1 MAKYYSTAAYRAA
14 DALNKQLKSIYKEWG
29 GDSEI
34 YELYVNRL
42 TADLPA
48 GTVHVSKGGFIQV
61 TKAKGALTAAQIKK
75 ATRSEFKFDDKIIKR
90 LPTKSEAAIKYK
102 RQVAEERLSAAGI
115 SSPSESQLQREAKG
129 VTRADVKQYVDDK
142 SYVKSKE
149 DAKGKLIYSDNVADL
164 MKTAGA
170 KSYKL
175 LRAILEEGEARDAK
189 TSEEDTN
196 TATVEGGYEA
206 GKADVNS

>member
-14 DALNKQLKSIYKEWG
+14 DALNKQLKNIYKEWG

-34 YELYVNRL
+34 YEMYVNRL

-61 TKAKGALTAAQIKK
+61 TKAKGAVTAAQVKK
-75 ATRSEFKFDDKIIKR
+75 ATRG
-90 LPTKSEAAIKYK
+90 LPNKAQAMTKYK
-102 RQVAEERLSAAGI
+102 RQVAEERLSAAGNEA
-115 SSPSESQLQREAKG
+115 PTESQIQREAKG

-142 SYVKSKE
+142 SYVQSKE
-149 DAKGKLIYSDNVADL
+149 DARGKLKYSDSVADL
-164 MKTAGA
+164 MRTAGA

-196 TATVEGGYEA
+196 TAAVEGGYQA
-206 GKADVNS
+206 GKADINS

>member
-14 DALNKQLKSIYKEWG
+14 DALNKQLKNIYNEWG

-34 YELYVNRL
+34 YEMYVNRL

-61 TKAKGALTAAQIKK
+61 TKAKGALSAAQVKK
-75 ATRSEFKFDDKIIKR
+75 ATRGLPDKAQAM
-90 LPTKSEAAIKYK
+90 TKYK
-102 RQVAEERLSAAGI
+102 RQVAEERLSAAGNEV
-115 SSPSESQLQREAKG
+115 PTESQIQREAKG
-129 VTRADVKQYVDDK
+129 VTRVDVKQYVDDK
-142 SYVKSKE
+142 SFVQSKE
-149 DAKGKLIYSDNVADL
+149 DARGKLIYSDSVADL
-164 MKTAGA
+164 MRTAGA

-175 LRAILEEGEARDAK
+175 LRAILEEGEVRDAK

-196 TATVEGGYEA
+196 TAAVEGGYQA
-206 GKADVNS
+206 GKADINS

>member
-14 DALNKQLKSIYKEWG
+14 DALNKQLKNIYKEWG

-34 YELYVNRL
+34 YEMYVNRL

-61 TKAKGALTAAQIKK
+61 TKAKGAVTAAQVKK
-75 ATRSEFKFDDKIIKR
+75 ATRGLPDKAQAM
-90 LPTKSEAAIKYK
+90 TKYK
-102 RQVAEERLSAAGI
+102 RQVAEERLSAAGNEV
-115 SSPSESQLQREAKG
+115 PTESQIQREAKG

-142 SYVKSKE
+142 SYVQSKE
-149 DAKGKLIYSDNVADL
+149 DARGKLKYSDSVADL

-196 TATVEGGYEA
+196 TAAVEGGYQA
-206 GKADVNS
+206 GKANINS

>member
-1 MAKYYSTAAYRAA
+1 MAKYHSTAAYRAA
-14 DALNKQLKSIYKEWG
+14 DALNKQLKNIYKEWG
-29 GDSEI
+29 GDSDI
-34 YELYVNRL
+34 YEMYVNRL

-61 TKAKGALTAAQIKK
+61 TKAKGALTAAQVKK
-75 ATRSEFKFDDKIIKR
+75 ATRGLPDKAQAM
-90 LPTKSEAAIKYK
+90 TKYK
-102 RQVAEERLSAAGI
+102 RQVAEERLSAAGNEA
-115 SSPSESQLQREAKG
+115 PSESQIQREAKG

-142 SYVKSKE
+142 SYVQSKE
-149 DAKGKLIYSDNVADL
+149 DARGKLKYSDSVADL

-189 TSEEDTN
+189 TSEEGTN
-196 TATVEGGYEA
+196 TAAVEGGYEA
-206 GKADVNS
+206 GKANVNS

>member
-14 DALNKQLKSIYKEWG
+14 DALNKQLKNIYKEWG

-34 YELYVNRL
+34 YEMYVNRL

-61 TKAKGALTAAQIKK
+61 TKAKGAVTAAQVKK
-75 ATRSEFKFDDKIIKR
+75 ATRGLPDKAQAM
-90 LPTKSEAAIKYK
+90 TKYK
-102 RQVAEERLSAAGI
+102 RQVAEERLSAAGNEA
-115 SSPSESQLQREAKG
+115 PTESQIQREAKG

-142 SYVKSKE
+142 SYVQSKE
-149 DAKGKLIYSDNVADL
+149 DARGKLIYFDSVADL

-196 TATVEGGYEA
+196 TAAVEGGYQA
-206 GKADVNS
+206 GKANINS

>member
-29 GDSEI
+29 GESEI
-34 YELYVNRL
+34 YEMYVNRL
-42 TADLPA
+42 SADLPA

-61 TKAKGALTAAQIKK
+61 TKAKGALTAAQVKK
-75 ATRSEFKFDDKIIKR
+75 ATRGLPDKAQAM
-90 LPTKSEAAIKYK
+90 TKYK
-102 RQVAEERLSAAGI
+102 RQVAEERLSAAGNEV
-115 SSPSESQLQREAKG
+115 PTESQIQKEAKG

-142 SYVKSKE
+142 SYVQSKE
-149 DAKGKLIYSDNVADL
+149 DARGKLKYSDSVADL
-164 MKTAGA
+164 MRTAGA

-189 TSEEDTN
+189 TSEEGTN
-196 TATVEGGYEA
+196 TAAVEGGYEA
-206 GKADVNS
+206 GKANVNS

>member
-1 MAKYYSTAAYRAA
+1 MAKYYSTAAYRAV
-14 DALNKQLKSIYKEWG
+14 DALNKQLKNIYKEWG

-34 YELYVNRL
+34 YEMYVNRL

-61 TKAKGALTAAQIKK
+61 TKAKGAVTAAQVKK
-75 ATRSEFKFDDKIIKR
+75 ATRGLPDKAQAM
-90 LPTKSEAAIKYK
+90 TKYK
-102 RQVAEERLSAAGI
+102 RQVAEERLSAAGNEV
-115 SSPSESQLQREAKG
+115 PTESQIQREAKG
-129 VTRADVKQYVDDK
+129 VTREDVKQYVDDK
-142 SYVKSKE
+142 SYVQSKE
-149 DAKGKLIYSDNVADL
+149 DARGKLKYSDSVADL
-164 MKTAGA
+164 MRTAGA

-189 TSEEDTN
+189 TSEEGTN
-196 TATVEGGYEA
+196 TAAVEGGYEA

>member
-1 MAKYYSTAAYRAA
+1 MAKYHSTAAYRAA
-14 DALNKQLKSIYKEWG
+14 DALNKQLKNIYKEWG

-34 YELYVNRL
+34 YEMYVNRL

-61 TKAKGALTAAQIKK
+61 TKAKGALTAAQVKK
-75 ATRSEFKFDDKIIKR
+75 ATRGLPDKAQAM
-90 LPTKSEAAIKYK
+90 TKYK
-102 RQVAEERLSAAGI
+102 RQVAEERLSAAGNEA
-115 SSPSESQLQREAKG
+115 PSESQIQREAKG

-142 SYVKSKE
+142 SYVQSKE
-149 DAKGKLIYSDNVADL
+149 DARGKLKYSDSVADL

-189 TSEEDTN
+189 TSEEGTN
-196 TATVEGGYEA
+196 TAAVEGGYEA
-206 GKADVNS
+206 GKANVNS

>member
-14 DALNKQLKSIYKEWG
+14 DALNKQLKNIYKEWG
-29 GDSEI
+29 GESEI
-34 YELYVNRL
+34 YEMYVNRL

-61 TKAKGALTAAQIKK
+61 TKAKGALTAAQVKK
-75 ATRSEFKFDDKIIKR
+75 ATKGLPDKAQAM
-90 LPTKSEAAIKYK
+90 TKYK
-102 RQVAEERLSAAGI
+102 RQVAEERLSAAGTEA
-115 SSPSESQLQREAKG
+115 PTESQIQKEAKG
-129 VTRADVKQYVDDK
+129 VTRADVRQYVDDK
-142 SYVKSKE
+142 SYVQSKE
-149 DAKGKLIYSDNVADL
+149 DARGKLKYSDSVADL
-164 MKTAGA
+164 MRTAGA

-189 TSEEDTN
+189 TSEEGTN
-196 TATVEGGYEA
+196 TAAVEGGYEA

>member
-14 DALNKQLKSIYKEWG
+14 DALNKQLKGIYKEWG

-34 YELYVNRL
+34 YEMYVNKL

-61 TKAKGALTAAQIKK
+61 TKAKGALTAAQVKK
-75 ATRSEFKFDDKIIKR
+75 ATRGLPDKSQAF
-90 LPTKSEAAIKYK
+90 TKYK
-102 RQVAEERLSAAGI
+102 RQVAEERLSVVGNEA
-115 SSPSESQLQREAKG
+115 PTESQIQKEAKG
-129 VTRADVKQYVDDK
+129 VTRVDVKQYVDDK
-142 SYVKSKE
+142 SYVQSKE
-149 DAKGKLIYSDNVADL
+149 DARGKLKYSESVADL

-175 LRAILEEGEARDAK
+175 LRAILEEGDARDAK
-189 TSEEDTN
+189 ASEEGAN
-196 TATVEGGYEA
+196 TAAVEGGYEA
-206 GKADVNS
+206 GKANVNS

>member
-14 DALNKQLKSIYKEWG
+14 DALNKQLKNIYKEWG

-34 YELYVNRL
+34 YEMYVNRL

-61 TKAKGALTAAQIKK
+61 TKAKGALTAAQVKK
-75 ATRSEFKFDDKIIKR
+75 ATRGLPDKAQAM
-90 LPTKSEAAIKYK
+90 TKYK
-102 RQVAEERLSAAGI
+102 RQVAEERLSAAGNEA
-115 SSPSESQLQREAKG
+115 PSETQIQREAKG

-142 SYVKSKE
+142 SYVQSKE
-149 DAKGKLIYSDNVADL
+149 DARGKLKYSDSVADL

-189 TSEEDTN
+189 TSEEGTN
-196 TATVEGGYEA
+196 TAAVEGGYEA
-206 GKADVNS
+206 GKANVNS

>member
-14 DALNKQLKSIYKEWG
+14 DALNKQLKNIYNEWG

-34 YELYVNRL
+34 YEMYVNRL

-61 TKAKGALTAAQIKK
+61 SKAKGAVTAAQVKK
-75 ATRSEFKFDDKIIKR
+75 ATRGLPDK
-90 LPTKSEAAIKYK
+90 AQAFAKYK
-102 RQVAEERLSAAGI
+102 RQVAEERLSAAGNEV
-115 SSPSESQLQREAKG
+115 PTESQIQREAKG

-142 SYVKSKE
+142 SYVQSKE
-149 DAKGKLIYSDNVADL
+149 DARGKLIYSENVADL

-189 TSEEDTN
+189 TSEEGTN
-196 TATVEGGYEA
+196 TAAVEGGYEA

>member
-14 DALNKQLKSIYKEWG
+14 DALNKQLKNIYKEWG

-34 YELYVNRL
+34 YEMYVNRL

-61 TKAKGALTAAQIKK
+61 TKAKGALTAAQVKK
-75 ATRSEFKFDDKIIKR
+75 ATRGLPDKAQAM
-90 LPTKSEAAIKYK
+90 TKYK
-102 RQVAEERLSAAGI
+102 RQVAEERLSAAGNET
-115 SSPSESQLQREAKG
+115 PTESQIQREAKG

-142 SYVKSKE
+142 SYVQSKE
-149 DAKGKLIYSDNVADL
+149 DARGKLKYSDSVADL
-164 MKTAGA
+164 MRTAGA

-196 TATVEGGYEA
+196 TAAVEGGYQA
-206 GKADVNS
+206 GKADINS

>member
-14 DALNKQLKSIYKEWG
+14 DALNKQLKNIYKEWG
-29 GDSEI
+29 GESEI
-34 YELYVNRL
+34 YEMYVNRL

-61 TKAKGALTAAQIKK
+61 TKAKGAVTAAQVKK
-75 ATRSEFKFDDKIIKR
+75 ATRGLPDKAQAM
-90 LPTKSEAAIKYK
+90 TKYK
-102 RQVAEERLSAAGI
+102 RQVVEERLSAAGNEV
-115 SSPSESQLQREAKG
+115 PTESQIQKEAKG
-129 VTRADVKQYVDDK
+129 VTREDVKQYVDDK
-142 SYVKSKE
+142 SYVQSKE
-149 DAKGKLIYSDNVADL
+149 DARGKLKYSDSVADL
-164 MKTAGA
+164 MRTAGA

-189 TSEEDTN
+189 TSEEGTN
-196 TATVEGGYEA
+196 TAAVEGGYEA

>member
-14 DALNKQLKSIYKEWG
+14 DALNKQLKGIYKEWG

-34 YELYVNRL
+34 YEMYVNRL
-42 TADLPA
+42 TADLTA

-61 TKAKGALTAAQIKK
+61 TKAKGALTAAQVKK
-75 ATRSEFKFDDKIIKR
+75 ATRGLPDKAR
-90 LPTKSEAAIKYK
+90 AMSTYK
-102 RQVAEERLSAAGI
+102 RQVAEERLSAAGNEA
-115 SSPSESQLQREAKG
+115 PTESQIQKEAKG

-142 SYVKSKE
+142 SYVQSKE
-149 DAKGKLIYSDNVADL
+149 DARGKLKYSDSVADL

-175 LRAILEEGEARDAK
+175 LRAILEEGDARDAK
-189 TSEEDTN
+189 ASEESAN
-196 TATVEGGYEA
+196 TAAVEGGYEA
-206 GKADVNS
+206 GKANINN

>member
-14 DALNKQLKSIYKEWG
+14 DALNKQLKNIYKEWG

-34 YELYVNRL
+34 YEMYVNRL

-61 TKAKGALTAAQIKK
+61 TKAKGALTAAQVKK
-75 ATRSEFKFDDKIIKR
+75 ATRGLPDKAQAM
-90 LPTKSEAAIKYK
+90 TKYK
-102 RQVAEERLSAAGI
+102 RQVAEERLSAAGNEA
-115 SSPSESQLQREAKG
+115 PSESQIQREAKS

-142 SYVKSKE
+142 SYVQSKE
-149 DAKGKLIYSDNVADL
+149 DARGKLKYSDSVADL
-164 MKTAGA
+164 MRTAGA

-189 TSEEDTN
+189 TSEEGTN
-196 TATVEGGYEA
+196 TAAVEGGYEA
-206 GKADVNS
+206 GKANVNS

>member
-14 DALNKQLKSIYKEWG
+14 DALNKQLKNIYKEWG
-29 GDSEI
+29 GESEI
-34 YELYVNRL
+34 YEMYVNRL

-61 TKAKGALTAAQIKK
+61 TKAKGSLTAAQVKK
-75 ATRSEFKFDDKIIKR
+75 ATRGLPDKAQAM
-90 LPTKSEAAIKYK
+90 TKYK
-102 RQVAEERLSAAGI
+102 RQVAEERLSAAGTEA
-115 SSPSESQLQREAKG
+115 PTESQIQKEAKG
-129 VTRADVKQYVDDK
+129 VTREDVKQYVDDK
-142 SYVKSKE
+142 SYVQSKE
-149 DAKGKLIYSDNVADL
+149 DARGKLKYSDSVADL

-189 TSEEDTN
+189 TSEEGTN
-196 TATVEGGYEA
+196 TAAVEGGYEA

>member
-14 DALNKQLKSIYKEWG
+14 DALNKQLKGIYKEWG

-34 YELYVNRL
+34 YEMYVNRL

-61 TKAKGALTAAQIKK
+61 TKAKGALTAVEVKK
-75 ATRSEFKFDDKIIKR
+75 ATRGLPDKAQAM
-90 LPTKSEAAIKYK
+90 TKYK
-102 RQVAEERLSAAGI
+102 RQVAEERLSAAGNEA
-115 SSPSESQLQREAKG
+115 PSESQIQKEAKG

-142 SYVKSKE
+142 SYVQSKE
-149 DAKGKLIYSDNVADL
+149 DARGKLIYSGSAADL
-164 MKTAGA
+164 MRTAGA

-175 LRAILEEGEARDAK
+175 LRAILEEGEVRDAK
-189 TSEEDTN
+189 ASEEGTN
-196 TATVEGGYEA
+196 TVAVEGGYEA

>member
-14 DALNKQLKSIYKEWG
+14 DALNKQLKGIYKEWG

-34 YELYVNRL
+34 YEMYVNRL
-42 TADLPA
+42 TAGLPA

-61 TKAKGALTAAQIKK
+61 TKAKGALTAAQVKK
-75 ATRSEFKFDDKIIKR
+75 ATRGLSDKAQAM
-90 LPTKSEAAIKYK
+90 TKYK
-102 RQVAEERLSAAGI
+102 RQVAEERLSAAGNEA
-115 SSPSESQLQREAKG
+115 PTESQIQKEAKG

-142 SYVKSKE
+142 SYVQSKE
-149 DAKGKLIYSDNVADL
+149 DARGKLIYSDSVADM

-189 TSEEDTN
+189 TSEEGTN
-196 TATVEGGYEA
+196 AAAVEGGYEA
-206 GKADVNS
+206 GKANVNS

>member
-14 DALNKQLKSIYKEWG
+14 DALNKQLKGIYKEWG

-34 YELYVNRL
+34 YEMYVNRL

-61 TKAKGALTAAQIKK
+61 TKAKGALTAAQVKK
-75 ATRSEFKFDDKIIKR
+75 ATRGLPDKAR
-90 LPTKSEAAIKYK
+90 AMTTYK
-102 RQVAEERLSAAGI
+102 RQVAEERLSAAGNEA
-115 SSPSESQLQREAKG
+115 PTESQIQKEAKG

-142 SYVKSKE
+142 SYVQSKE
-149 DAKGKLIYSDNVADL
+149 DARGKLKYSDSVADL

-175 LRAILEEGEARDAK
+175 LRAILEEGDARDAK
-189 TSEEDTN
+189 ASEESAN
-196 TATVEGGYEA
+196 TTAVEGGYEA
-206 GKADVNS
+206 GKANINN

>member
-14 DALNKQLKSIYKEWG
+14 DALNKQLKNIYKEWG

-34 YELYVNRL
+34 YEMYVNRL

-61 TKAKGALTAAQIKK
+61 TKAKGAVTAAQVKK
-75 ATRSEFKFDDKIIKR
+75 ATRGLPDKAQAM
-90 LPTKSEAAIKYK
+90 TKYK
-102 RQVAEERLSAAGI
+102 RQVAEERLSAAGNEA
-115 SSPSESQLQREAKG
+115 PTESQIQREAKG
-129 VTRADVKQYVDDK
+129 VTRADVKQHVDDK
-142 SYVKSKE
+142 SYVQSKK
-149 DAKGKLIYSDNVADL
+149 DARGKLKYSDSVADL
-164 MKTAGA
+164 MRTAGA

-196 TATVEGGYEA
+196 TAAVEGGYQA
-206 GKADVNS
+206 GKADINS

>member
-14 DALNKQLKSIYKEWG
+14 DALNKQLKNIYKEWG

-34 YELYVNRL
+34 YEMYVNRL

-61 TKAKGALTAAQIKK
+61 TKAKGALTAAQVKK
-75 ATRSEFKFDDKIIKR
+75 ATRGLPDKAQAM
-90 LPTKSEAAIKYK
+90 TKYK
-102 RQVAEERLSAAGI
+102 RQVAEERLSAAGNEA
-115 SSPSESQLQREAKG
+115 PSESQIQREAKG

-142 SYVKSKE
+142 SYVQSKE
-149 DAKGKLIYSDNVADL
+149 DARGKLKYSDSVADL

-175 LRAILEEGEARDAK
+175 LRAILEEGDARDAK

-196 TATVEGGYEA
+196 TAAVEGGYQA
-206 GKADVNS
+206 GKADINS

>member
-1 MAKYYSTAAYRAA
+1 MAKYYSTAEYRAA
-14 DALNKQLKSIYKEWG
+14 DALNKQLKNIYNEWG

-34 YELYVNRL
+34 YEMYVNRL

-61 TKAKGALTAAQIKK
+61 TKAKGALTAAQVKK
-75 ATRSEFKFDDKIIKR
+75 ATRGLPDKVQAM
-90 LPTKSEAAIKYK
+90 TKYK
-102 RQVAEERLSAAGI
+102 RQVAEERLSAAGNEA
-115 SSPSESQLQREAKG
+115 PTESQIQREAKG
-129 VTRADVKQYVDDK
+129 VTREDVKQYVDDK
-142 SYVKSKE
+142 SYVQSKE
-149 DAKGKLIYSDNVADL
+149 DARGKLKYSDSVADL
-164 MKTAGA
+164 MRTAGA

-189 TSEEDTN
+189 TSEEGTN
-196 TATVEGGYEA
+196 TAAVEGGYEA

>member
-14 DALNKQLKSIYKEWG
+14 DALNKQLKNIYKEWG
-29 GDSEI
+29 GESEI
-34 YELYVNRL
+34 YEMYVNRL

-61 TKAKGALTAAQIKK
+61 TKAKGALTAAQVKK
-75 ATRSEFKFDDKIIKR
+75 ATRGLPDK
-90 LPTKSEAAIKYK
+90 AQAFAKYK
-102 RQVAEERLSAAGI
+102 RQVAEERLSAAGNEV
-115 SSPSESQLQREAKG
+115 PTESQIQKEAKG

-142 SYVKSKE
+142 SYVQSKE
-149 DAKGKLIYSDNVADL
+149 DARGKLKYSDSVADL
-164 MKTAGA
+164 MRTAGA

-189 TSEEDTN
+189 TSEEGTN
-196 TATVEGGYEA
+196 TAAVEGGYEA
-206 GKADVNS
+206 GKANFNS

>member
-14 DALNKQLKSIYKEWG
+14 DALNKQLKNIYKEWG
-29 GDSEI
+29 GESEI
-34 YELYVNRL
+34 YEMYVNRL

-61 TKAKGALTAAQIKK
+61 SKAKGAVTAAQVKK
-75 ATRSEFKFDDKIIKR
+75 ATRGLPDKAQAM
-90 LPTKSEAAIKYK
+90 TKYK
-102 RQVAEERLSAAGI
+102 RQVAEERLSAAGNEAL
-115 SSPSESQLQREAKG
+115 SESQIQKEAKG
-129 VTRADVKQYVDDK
+129 VTREDVKQYVDDK
-142 SYVKSKE
+142 SYVQSKE
-149 DAKGKLIYSDNVADL
+149 DARGKLKYSDSVADL
-164 MKTAGA
+164 MRTAGA

-189 TSEEDTN
+189 TSEEGTN
-196 TATVEGGYEA
+196 TAAVEGGYEA

>member
-1 MAKYYSTAAYRAA
+1 MAKYYSTVAYRAA
-14 DALNKQLKSIYKEWG
+14 DALNKQLKNIYKEWG

-34 YELYVNRL
+34 YEMYVNRL

-61 TKAKGALTAAQIKK
+61 TKAKGALTAAQVKK
-75 ATRSEFKFDDKIIKR
+75 ATRGLPDKAQAM
-90 LPTKSEAAIKYK
+90 TKYK

-115 SSPSESQLQREAKG
+115 EVPTESQIQREAKG

-142 SYVKSKE
+142 SYVQSKE
-149 DAKGKLIYSDNVADL
+149 DARGKLKYSDSVADL

-196 TATVEGGYEA
+196 TAAVEGGYQA
-206 GKADVNS
+206 GKADINS

>member
-34 YELYVNRL
+34 YEMYVNRL

-61 TKAKGALTAAQIKK
+61 TKAKGALTVAQVKK
-75 ATRSEFKFDDKIIKR
+75 ATRGLPDKAQAM
-90 LPTKSEAAIKYK
+90 TKYK
-102 RQVAEERLSAAGI
+102 RQVAEERLSAAGNEA
-115 SSPSESQLQREAKG
+115 PTESQIQREAKG

-142 SYVKSKE
+142 SYVQSKE
-149 DAKGKLIYSDNVADL
+149 DARGKLKYSDSVADL
-164 MKTAGA
+164 MRTAGA

-189 TSEEDTN
+189 TSEEGTN
-196 TATVEGGYEA
+196 TAAVEGGYQA
-206 GKADVNS
+206 GKADINS

>member
-14 DALNKQLKSIYKEWG
+14 DALNKQLKNIYKEWG
-29 GDSEI
+29 GESEI
-34 YELYVNRL
+34 YEMYVNRL

-61 TKAKGALTAAQIKK
+61 TKAKGALTAAQVKK
-75 ATRSEFKFDDKIIKR
+75 ATRGLPDKAQAM
-90 LPTKSEAAIKYK
+90 TKYK
-102 RQVAEERLSAAGI
+102 RQVAEERLSAAGNEV
-115 SSPSESQLQREAKG
+115 PTESQIQKEAKG

-142 SYVKSKE
+142 SYVQSKE
-149 DAKGKLIYSDNVADL
+149 DARGKLKYSDSVADL
-164 MKTAGA
+164 MRTAGA

-189 TSEEDTN
+189 TSEEGTN
-196 TATVEGGYEA
+196 TAAVEGGYEA
-206 GKADVNS
+206 GKANVNS

>member
-14 DALNKQLKSIYKEWG
+14 DALNKQLKNIYKEWG

-34 YELYVNRL
+34 YEMYVNRL

-61 TKAKGALTAAQIKK
+61 TKAKGGVTAAQVKK
-75 ATRSEFKFDDKIIKR
+75 ATRGLPDKAQAM
-90 LPTKSEAAIKYK
+90 TKYK
-102 RQVAEERLSAAGI
+102 RQVAEERLSAVGNEV
-115 SSPSESQLQREAKG
+115 PTESQIQREAKG

-142 SYVKSKE
+142 SYVQSKE
-149 DAKGKLIYSDNVADL
+149 DARGKLIYSDSVADL
-164 MKTAGA
+164 MRTAGA

-175 LRAILEEGEARDAK
+175 LRAILEEGDARDAK
-189 TSEEDTN
+189 TSEEGSN
-196 TATVEGGYEA
+196 TAAVEGGYEA

>member
-14 DALNKQLKSIYKEWG
+14 DALNKQLKNIYKEWG

-34 YELYVNRL
+34 YEMYVNRL

-61 TKAKGALTAAQIKK
+61 TKAKGAVTAAQVKK
-75 ATRSEFKFDDKIIKR
+75 ATRGLPDK
-90 LPTKSEAAIKYK
+90 AQAFAKYK
-102 RQVAEERLSAAGI
+102 RQVAEERLSAAGNEV
-115 SSPSESQLQREAKG
+115 PTESQIQREAKG

-142 SYVKSKE
+142 SYVQSKE
-149 DAKGKLIYSDNVADL
+149 DARGKLKYSDSVGDL
-164 MKTAGA
+164 MRTAGA

-196 TATVEGGYEA
+196 TATVEGGYQA
-206 GKADVNS
+206 GKANINS

>member
-14 DALNKQLKSIYKEWG
+14 DALNKQLKNIYKEWG

-34 YELYVNRL
+34 YEMYVNRL

-61 TKAKGALTAAQIKK
+61 TKAKGAVTAAPVKK
-75 ATRSEFKFDDKIIKR
+75 ATRGLPDK
-90 LPTKSEAAIKYK
+90 AQAFAKYK
-102 RQVAEERLSAAGI
+102 RQVAEERLSAAGNEV
-115 SSPSESQLQREAKG
+115 PTESQIQREAKG

-142 SYVKSKE
+142 SYVQSKE
-149 DAKGKLIYSDNVADL
+149 DARGKLKYSDSVADL
-164 MKTAGA
+164 MRTAGA

-196 TATVEGGYEA
+196 TAAVEGGYQA
-206 GKADVNS
+206 GKANINS

>member
-14 DALNKQLKSIYKEWG
+14 DALNKQLKNIYKEWG

-34 YELYVNRL
+34 YEMYVNRL

-61 TKAKGALTAAQIKK
+61 TKAKGALTAAQVKK
-75 ATRSEFKFDDKIIKR
+75 ATRGLPDK
-90 LPTKSEAAIKYK
+90 AQAFAKYK
-102 RQVAEERLSAAGI
+102 RQVAEERLSAAGNEV
-115 SSPSESQLQREAKG
+115 PTESQIQKAAKG

-142 SYVKSKE
+142 SYVQSKE
-149 DAKGKLIYSDNVADL
+149 DARGKLKYSDSVADL
-164 MKTAGA
+164 MKTDGA

-196 TATVEGGYEA
+196 TAAVEGGYQA
-206 GKADVNS
+206 GKADINS

>member
-14 DALNKQLKSIYKEWG
+14 DALNKQLKNIYKEWG
-29 GDSEI
+29 GESEI
-34 YELYVNRL
+34 YEMYVNKL

-61 TKAKGALTAAQIKK
+61 TKAKGALTAAQVKK
-75 ATRSEFKFDDKIIKR
+75 ATRGLPDKAQAM
-90 LPTKSEAAIKYK
+90 TKYK
-102 RQVAEERLSAAGI
+102 RQVAEERLSAAGNEA
-115 SSPSESQLQREAKG
+115 PSESQIQREAKG

-142 SYVKSKE
+142 SYVQSKE
-149 DAKGKLIYSDNVADL
+149 DARGKLKYSDSVADL
-164 MKTAGA
+164 MRTAGA

-189 TSEEDTN
+189 TSEEGTN
-196 TATVEGGYEA
+196 TAAVEGGYEA
-206 GKADVNS
+206 GKANVNS

>member
-14 DALNKQLKSIYKEWG
+14 DALNKQLKNIYNEWG

-34 YELYVNRL
+34 YEMYVNRL

-48 GTVHVSKGGFIQV
+48 GTVHLSKGGFIQV
-61 TKAKGALTAAQIKK
+61 TKAKGALTAAQVKK
-75 ATRSEFKFDDKIIKR
+75 ATRGLPDKAQAM
-90 LPTKSEAAIKYK
+90 TKYK
-102 RQVAEERLSAAGI
+102 RQVAEERLSAAGNEV
-115 SSPSESQLQREAKG
+115 PTESQIQREAKG
-129 VTRADVKQYVDDK
+129 VTRADVKRYVDDK
-142 SYVKSKE
+142 SYVQSKE
-149 DAKGKLIYSDNVADL
+149 DARGKLKYSDSVADL
-164 MKTAGA
+164 MRTAGA

-206 GKADVNS
+206 GKANVNS

>member
-14 DALNKQLKSIYKEWG
+14 DALNKQLKNIYKEWG
-29 GDSEI
+29 GESEI
-34 YELYVNRL
+34 YEMYVNRL

-61 TKAKGALTAAQIKK
+61 TKAKGAVTAAQVKK
-75 ATRSEFKFDDKIIKR
+75 ATRGLPDKAQAM
-90 LPTKSEAAIKYK
+90 TKYK
-102 RQVAEERLSAAGI
+102 RQVAEERLSAAGNEV
-115 SSPSESQLQREAKG
+115 PTESQIQKEAKG
-129 VTRADVKQYVDDK
+129 VTREDVKQYVDDK
-142 SYVKSKE
+142 SYVQSKE
-149 DAKGKLIYSDNVADL
+149 DARGKLKYSDSVADL
-164 MKTAGA
+164 MRTAGA

-189 TSEEDTN
+189 TSEEGTN
-196 TATVEGGYEA
+196 TAAVEGGYEA

>member
-14 DALNKQLKSIYKEWG
+14 DALNKQLKGIYKEWG

-34 YELYVNRL
+34 YEMYVNKL

-61 TKAKGALTAAQIKK
+61 TKAKGALTAAGN
-75 ATRSEFKFDDKIIKR
+75 
-90 LPTKSEAAIKYK
+90 EA
-102 RQVAEERLSAAGI
+102 
-115 SSPSESQLQREAKG
+115 PSESQIQKEVKG

-142 SYVKSKE
+142 SYVQSKE
-149 DAKGKLIYSDNVADL
+149 DARGKLKYTDSVADL

-189 TSEEDTN
+189 ASEEGTN
-196 TATVEGGYEA
+196 TAAVEGGYEA
-206 GKADVNS
+206 GKANVNS